1 MATSAPR
8 QTRSS
13 IQQERTFYLCML
25 GAIFVLVAW
34 GFAPSFFLR
43 ELVTPPAT
51 YIDTP
56 GWFGWL
62 FIAHGLLFTLWLG
75 LFATQVVLIGS
86 KRLPLHKEIGKSTW
100 RLYFALIAMGLI
112 VGWMGAKY
120 GFHNV
125 PFDSVTFSAL
135 PWLVIISFAILC
147 GMGLRER
154 RDPQR
159 HKRLMLIGTLIMADA
174 GIARV
179 GIFHQLLPAWL
190 DATLLL
196 LIPIILWDVYSIGR
210 VHKATILG
218 SALAVLSLFV
228 SIPIG
233 QSAAWHGFAKNV
245 LGIEAA
251 PAGQIAT

>member
-8 QTRSS
+8 RTRNS
-13 IQQERTFYLCML
+13 IQQERTFYLFML
-25 GAIFVLVAW
+25 GLIFVMVAW

-43 ELVTPPAT
+43 KVLTPPAT
-51 YIDTP
+51 WVDAP

-62 FIAHGLLFTLWLG
+62 FIAHGLLFTTWLG

-86 KRLPLHKEIGKSTW
+86 KRLPLHKQIGQAAW
-100 RLYFALIAMGLI
+100 PLYFAVIVMGLL
-112 VGWMGAKY
+112 VGWMGARY
-120 GFHNV
+120 GFHDV

-159 HKRLMLIGTLIMADA
+159 HKRLMLLGTLIMADA

-179 GIFHQLLPAWL
+179 GVFHQFLPPWF
-190 DATLLL
+190 DPTLLF
-196 LIPIILWDVYSIGR
+196 LIPILMWDFYTLGR

-218 SALAVLSLFV
+218 SALAVLSVLL

-233 QSAAWHGFAKNV
+233 QSAAWHGFAKTV
-245 LGIEAA
+245 FGIEGV
-251 PAGQIAT
+251 PPIPPV